1 MTRFARSLF
10 LIIFLLTALAPAA
23 AAAQPATRLESLEV
37 ALWPEYDRPQV
48 LVIYLAR
55 ASAGLKAPLTFE
67 LPIPAAVGEPHAV
80 AAWYPDGQLDDQI
93 EWSRTVDGVWATIS
107 AEVETTGL
115 WIEYYAPFEVDGT
128 RTSFPYQ
135 WPGGVDI
142 TSFSYEVMHPVG
154 SQDVNVEPTGETE
167 LDDDG
172 MRYTR
177 SQLGAAGVDRALS
190 IEVSYDQPSRPKL
203 EPAAPYP
210 SNPGL
215 DNLEIRL
222 WPEYDEPEALVVMQA
237 AVDSALTLP
246 ARVALPVPSAV
257 GDPYAVAQQDAE
269 GQLFVVPYERELI
282 GDWAWI
288 VVETELP
295 IFQVEY
301 YLPLT
306 RQGRER
312 SFTFYWPGGV
322 EVGQLSYE
330 VQHPVGAEAVRVLPP
345 GGTALDDDGL
355 FYTRANLGP
364 REVGEGALISFDY
377 SKADDVLTVESP
389 PPSIDRPE
397 TTTGGTP
404 DLTAQLPLVLA
415 IFGAVLVLAGI
426 LLYLRFRSE
435 DQPAPRRRRRTKR
448 GTQAASG
455 QREIEASPV
464 YCHVCGAQADAS
476 DRFCRRCGT
485 ELRS

>member
-10 LIIFLLTALAPAA
+10 LVILLLTALAPAA
-23 AAAQPATRLESLEV
+23 AGAQSVSRLESLEV

-55 ASAGLKAPLTFE
+55 ASVENPATIE

-80 AAWYPDGQLDDQI
+80 AAWYPDGRLDDQI
-93 EWSRTVDGVWATIS
+93 DWSRSVKGEWATIS

-115 WIEYYAPFEVDGT
+115 WIEYYAPLEAEGPG
-128 RTSFPYQ
+128 TSFTFD

-154 SQDVNVEPTGETE
+154 SQNVDVNPTGETE
-167 LDDDG
+167 LDEDG

-177 SQLGAAGVDRALS
+177 SQLGAIGVDESLS
-190 IEVSYDQPSRPKL
+190 IEISYEQPSRPQL
-203 EPAAPYP
+203 QPAAPYP
-210 SNPGL
+210 ANPGL
-215 DNLEIRL
+215 DNLEVRL

-237 AVDSALTLP
+237 AVDPALTFP
-246 ARVALPVPSAV
+246 AKVALPIPTSV
-257 GDPYAVAQQDAE
+257 GEPFAVAQQDSE

-295 IFQVEY
+295 VFQVEY
-301 YLPLT
+301 YSPLT
-306 RQGRER
+306 RQGQER
-312 SFTFYWPGGV
+312 SFTYYWPGGV
-322 EVGQLSYE
+322 EVAQLSYE
-330 VQHPVGAEAVRVLPP
+330 VQHPVGAEGLRVLPP
-345 GGTALDDDGL
+345 GATALDDDGL

-364 REVGEGALISFDY
+364 RATGEGALISFDY
-377 SKADDVLTVESP
+377 SKADDVLTTESP

-397 TTTGGTP
+397 ETTGGTP
-404 DLTAQLPLVLA
+404 DLTAQLPLVLGV
-415 IFGAVLVLAGI
+415 FGGVLVLAGVV
-426 LLYLRFRSE
+426 LYLRFRSE
-435 DQPAPRRRRRTKR
+435 EKPAARRRRRTKR
-448 GTQAASG
+448 DTQGAG
-455 QREIEASPV
+455 GGREIEASPLF
-464 YCHVCGAQADAS
+464 CHVCGAQADAS